1 MDSEVESAPSDDTF
15 EIGLVMA
22 GAVSAGA
29 YTAGV
34 LDFLIEALDEW
45 EAEKRRVKGTADE
58 HSVPQHK
65 VRIRVVTGAS
75 AGNLNAAILAVAER
89 YDIPHFSSAIA
100 GVGGYAQVGE
110 SVREIGSSNP
120 FYKAWVQDMSMERL
134 LESSDL
140 EAATLGSHNG
150 SSIIDSSALLNITR
164 HALQY
169 PLHSIPQAAAV
180 KRCYLAD
187 PVRYIFTHGNP
198 HTDSVNAEDI
208 PQAWGADG
216 EDAWK
221 VLGISAQDEDPID
234 LAHIELA
241 GLRSSNIR
249 DGNLA
254 HRAIL
259 MIDPYPPLVN
269 SGAGQPSALLPVI
282 GLLLG
287 GWKHQARFS
296 AEDLALAENEKVYS
310 RFLIS
315 PKRERAAD
323 ANQLDLAC
331 GALGGFSGFF
341 DIEYRHHDY
350 LLGRRNAQ
358 KFLTDGFTLPVSN
371 ALFKRSFEHN
381 GAGLL
386 ATWGSADL
394 LCANV
399 QHLPIV
405 PLVKRLR
412 AKDGVEESISHWPA
426 GAFDAQSLREAISE
440 RIDKIVSK
448 ALEPLSLSFV
458 DLTAAKT
465 GMWMIKGK
473 ILDAIIKAIDDGL
486 IQGGLRTPALV
497 VQTEEHIPAD
507 PPHVDQPPIVL

>member
-45 EAEKRRVKGTADE
+45 ESEKRRVKGTVQE

-89 YDIPHFSSAIA
+89 YEIPHFSTAIA
-100 GVGGYAQVGE
+100 GVGGYAHVGE
-110 SVREIGSSNP
+110 SIREIGTSNP

-134 LESSDL
+134 LETSDVEAVTLSSV
-140 EAATLGSHNG
+140 
-150 SSIIDSSALLNITR
+150 IDSSALLNITR

-169 PLHSIPQAAAV
+169 PSHSIPQAATV

-198 HTDSVNAEDI
+198 HTDAVNAEDI
-208 PQAWGADG
+208 RQTWGVDG
-216 EDAWK
+216 EDGWK

-234 LAHIELA
+234 LAHVELA

-259 MIDPYPPLVN
+259 MIDPYPALANNGDGP
-269 SGAGQPSALLPVI
+269 PSALLPVI

-296 AEDLALAENEKVYS
+296 PEDLALAENEKVYS

-315 PKRERAAD
+315 PKRERPAD
-323 ANQLDLAC
+323 LDQLDIAC

-381 GAGLL
+381 GAELL
-386 ATWGSADL
+386 ATWGSADRV
-394 LCANV
+394 CSSV

-412 AKDGVEESISHWPA
+412 AKDGVEEGVSHWPA
-426 GAFDAQSLREAISE
+426 GAFDAESLREAISE
-440 RIDKIVSK
+440 RIDKIVGK
-448 ALEPLSLSFV
+448 ALEPLNLSFV

-486 IQGGLRTPALV
+486 VQGGLRSPTVV
-497 VQTEEHIPAD
+497 VQAEEHIPAD